1 MCEDIFNKYKNNK
14 DKPYVFTTPEEL
26 LFWAHRQYLGKYNE
40 TTLKEFKK
48 EMENYNFGFRENGTI
63 KYIEELKQLFEH
75 KIDTTL
81 DGTKKINAIYKVLY
95 KYRKDYVA

>member
-40 TTLKEFKK
+40 TTLK
-48 EMENYNFGFRENGTI
+48 
-63 KYIEELKQLFEH
+63 
-75 KIDTTL
+75 
-81 DGTKKINAIYKVLY
+81 
-95 KYRKDYVA
+95 